1 MGGGAWPTAR
11 LGQTGPMPGLAFL
24 ALVSSVLL
32 GISDY
37 LGGALSRRVPLII
50 VLLGSQVV
58 ASMAIAARL
67 LVDPFRGDLA
77 DAVMWGSIAGLAQA
91 IGVAALFRG
100 LAIGTMG
107 VVAPVSALSVLVP
120 VSVGL
125 ATGDT
130 IGPLLGVGLA
140 VAVVGSVLATGPEFG
155 RRRPAASGDYA
166 FVAGRPP
173 RRAAQSIALAL
184 IAAAGFGTSQ
194 VGLARGAAADLT
206 TTLVMTAVV
215 VLGVYIVAF
224 SAWIHVRLRGAAAR
238 LHRGRPAMPALVP
251 MRIRGRDAV
260 AIASIGM
267 LVYLAN
273 AAYGTAAQAGTLSV
287 VAVLASLYPAVV
299 ALLSWR
305 LLGERLRPV
314 QTAGVVLVLAGVA
327 AIAAGSAA

>member
-1 MGGGAWPTAR
+1 
-11 LGQTGPMPGLAFL
+11 MPGLAFL
-24 ALVSSVLL
+24 ALVSSLLL

-37 LGGALSRRVPLII
+37 LGGALSRRAPLII

-58 ASMAIAARL
+58 ASIAIAARL

-125 ATGDT
+125 ATGDA
-130 IGPLLGVGLA
+130 IGPLLGAGLA
-140 VAVVGSVLATGPEFG
+140 VAVIGSVLATGPEFG
-155 RRRPAASGDYA
+155 RRRPATSGDYA
-166 FVAGRPP
+166 FVAGRPS
-173 RRAAQSIALAL
+173 RRAAQSIVLAL

-251 MRIRGRDAV
+251 TRIRGRDVV
-260 AIASIGM
+260 AIGSIGM

-273 AAYGTAAQAGTLSV
+273 AAYGTAAQAGALSV

-327 AIAAGSAA
+327 AIATGAAA

>member
-1 MGGGAWPTAR
+1 
-11 LGQTGPMPGLAFL
+11 MPGLAFL

-58 ASMAIAARL
+58 ASIAIAARL

-77 DAVMWGSIAGLAQA
+77 DAVKWGSIAGLAQA
-91 IGVAALFRG
+91 VGVAALFRG

-166 FVAGRPP
+166 FVAGRPS
-173 RRAAQSIALAL
+173 RRAAQSIVLAL

-206 TTLVMTAVV
+206 TTLIMTAVV

-224 SAWIHVRLRGAAAR
+224 SAWIHVRLRGAAAN

-251 MRIRGRDAV
+251 TRIRGRDAV

-273 AAYGTAAQAGTLSV
+273 AAYGTAAQAGALSV

-327 AIAAGSAA
+327 AIAAGAAA

>member
-1 MGGGAWPTAR
+1 MPPGYAAR
-11 LGQTGPMPGLAFL
+11 LGQTGAMPGLAFL

-37 LGGALSRRVPLII
+37 LGGALSRRAPLII

-58 ASMAIAARL
+58 AALAIAARL
-67 LVDPFRGDLA
+67 FVDPFRGDLS
-77 DAVMWGSIAGLAQA
+77 DAVMWGSVAGVAQA

-120 VSVGL
+120 VTVGISS
-125 ATGDT
+125 GDT
-130 IGPLLGVGLA
+130 VGPLLAAGLA
-140 VAVVGSVLATGPEFG
+140 IAVIGSVLATGPEFG
-155 RRRPAASGDYA
+155 PQRPPAHGDYGYVAGTRRRGA
-166 FVAGRPP
+166 V
-173 RRAAQSIALAL
+173 QSVVLAL

-206 TTLVMTAVV
+206 TTLVITAVV
-215 VLGVYIVAF
+215 VLGIYIIAF
-224 SAWIHVRLRGAAAR
+224 SAWIHIRLRTAAAK
-238 LHRGRPAMPALVP
+238 LHAGRPAMPALV
-251 MRIRGRDAV
+251 MTRIRPRDYA
-260 AIASIGM
+260 AIAAIGM

-273 AAYGTAAQAGTLSV
+273 AAYGTAAQSGALSV

-314 QTAGVVLVLAGVA
+314 QLVGVALVLGGVA
-327 AIAAGSAA
+327 AIAAGAV

>member
-1 MGGGAWPTAR
+1 
-11 LGQTGPMPGLAFL
+11 MPGLAFL
-24 ALVSSVLL
+24 ALLSSLAL

-58 ASMAIAARL
+58 ASIAIAARL

-77 DAVMWGSIAGLAQA
+77 DAVMWGSIAGVAQA

-125 ATGDT
+125 ATGDA
-130 IGPLLGVGLA
+130 IGPLLGAGLA
-140 VAVVGSVLATGPEFG
+140 IAVIGSVLATGPEFG
-155 RRRPAASGDYA
+155 RRVPAASGDFG
-166 FVAGRPP
+166 FVAGAMR
-173 RRAAQSIALAL
+173 RRATQSIVLAL

-194 VGLARGAAADLT
+194 VGLARGANVDLT
-206 TTLVMTAVV
+206 TTLVMTAIV
-215 VLGVYIVAF
+215 VLGIYIVAF
-224 SAWIHVRLRGAAAR
+224 SAWIHIRLRTAAHNLR
-238 LHRGRPAMPALVP
+238 IGRPAMPALLP
-251 MRIRGRDAV
+251 TRIRGRDYV
-260 AIASIGM
+260 AIAAIGM
-267 LVYLAN
+267 LVYAAN
-273 AAYGTAAQAGTLSV
+273 AAYGTAAQSGALSV
-287 VAVLASLYPAVV
+287 VAVLAALYPAVV

-314 QTAGVVLVLAGVA
+314 QTAGVVLVVAGVA
-327 AIAAGSAA
+327 AIAAGAAA

>member
-1 MGGGAWPTAR
+1 
-11 LGQTGPMPGLAFL
+11 MPGLAFL
-24 ALVSSVLL
+24 ALASSVLL
-32 GISDY
+32 GISDF

-58 ASMAIAARL
+58 ASIAIAARL

-77 DAVMWGSIAGLAQA
+77 DAVMWGSIAGIAQA
-91 IGVAALFRG
+91 VGVAALFRG

-140 VAVVGSVLATGPEFG
+140 VAVVGSVLATGPEVG
-155 RRRPAASGDYA
+155 RPRPPASGDYGY
-166 FVAGRPP
+166 VAGVRS
-173 RRAAQSIALAL
+173 RRALQSIALAL
-184 IAAAGFGTSQ
+184 VAAAGFGTSQ

-215 VLGVYIVAF
+215 VLGIYIVAF
-224 SAWIHVRLRGAAAR
+224 STWIHVRLRGAAAR

-251 MRIRGRDAV
+251 TRIRGRDVV
-260 AIASIGM
+260 AIASIGI

-273 AAYGTAAQAGTLSV
+273 AAYGTAAQAGALSV

-327 AIAAGSAA
+327 AIAASAAA